1 MASTII
7 DPLAQSFIIDG
18 ANFPNGVFLSS
29 ISLFFRTKPTTN
41 IPIQLYILP
50 TINGYPTGT
59 SLDHSIVYLTSD
71 KVNVSETPHVKNAA
85 TATKFTFDFPVY
97 INPNQLYA
105 FCLTSSSSEYN
116 LWCAKQGDTALLST
130 SKANYTDV
138 NPTSATKIT
147 TTPYVGDIFESQ
159 NSITWTADQTQD
171 LMFVMYRCKFVT
183 SYNPVVPFVVPR
195 GLPERTQVDVD
206 TATATSNATY
216 DLFNVAT
223 TDFTPPGTAIDY
235 QYTTTLK
242 GSGTTDGPY
251 GVTPGKFGTPMA
263 EDVYL
268 DDNLGQRVLDYASN
282 TSFKL
287 EATLRTVSDAV
298 SPVISDDGLT
308 VYTTRFRINN
318 LGLANTDITVVGGGS
333 GYLGGANGTLIYPNI
348 SVSAPTSTSGTQ
360 AYVSANVVSGN
371 IVSVYVTT
379 EGAGYITTPTI
390 SVIGTNTSAAQ
401 VVVTGETSASG
412 GNGWARY
419 ITRPITLGTNN
430 DSGDLRVFFT
440 AYRPVGT
447 NIHVYYK
454 MISRDDT
461 QSIEEGDWQLMTL
474 VNGDSKYSIS
484 RNDIYEYEAAPGS
497 GGAADNQ
504 VSYTSTKTGLSYT
517 KFYQYMIKIVMT
529 SNDPTFSP
537 FLKDMRTLALPS
549 GTGL

>member
-1 MASTII
+1 
-7 DPLAQSFIIDG
+7 
-18 ANFPNGVFLSS
+18 
-29 ISLFFRTKPTTN
+29 
-41 IPIQLYILP
+41 
-50 TINGYPTGT
+50 
-59 SLDHSIVYLTSD
+59 
-71 KVNVSETPHVKNAA
+71 
-85 TATKFTFDFPVY
+85 
-97 INPNQLYA
+97 
-105 FCLTSSSSEYN
+105 
-116 LWCAKQGDTALLST
+116 
-130 SKANYTDV
+130 
-138 NPTSATKIT
+138 
-147 TTPYVGDIFESQ
+147 
-159 NSITWTADQTQD
+159 
-171 LMFVMYRCKFVT
+171 
-183 SYNPVVPFVVPR
+183 
-195 GLPERTQVDVD
+195 
-206 TATATSNATY
+206 
-216 DLFNVAT
+216 
-223 TDFTPPGTAIDY
+223 
-235 QYTTTLK
+235 
-242 GSGTTDGPY
+242 
-251 GVTPGKFGTPMA
+251 
-263 EDVYL
+263 
-268 DDNLGQRVLDYASN
+268 
-282 TSFKL
+282 
-287 EATLRTVSDAV
+287 
-298 SPVISDDGLT
+298 
-308 VYTTRFRINN
+308 
-318 LGLANTDITVVGGGS
+318 
-333 GYLGGANGTLIYPNI
+333 LIYPNI

-401 VVVTGETSASG
+401 VVVTGETSAAG

-430 DSGDLRVFFT
+430 YSGDLRVFFT

-461 QSIEEGDWQLMTL
+461 QAIEEGNWQLMTL
-474 VNGDSKYSIS
+474 INGDSKYSIS